1 MLRTLTIMLTWWWC
15 VGASVF
21 SSFFHVVS
29 VFFFTCSIF
38 LVFFYRWS
46 NCIFVHVIFPSRSPF
61 DGKYWPL
68 GIAIIVNILVDLWV
82 HWFVCVGGLIR
93 ADS

>member
-1 MLRTLTIMLTWWWC
+1 MCASDFFFFML
-15 VGASVF
+15 SVLF
-21 SSFFHVVS
+21 LLA
-29 VFFFTCSIF
+29 VFFSGI
-38 LVFFYRWS
+38 FYRWS

>member
-1 MLRTLTIMLTWWWC
+1 MLTWWGAC
-15 VGASVF
+15 VHQI
-21 SSFFHVVS
+21 SFFHVVS
-29 VFFFTCSIF
+29 AFFTCSIF
-38 LVFFYRWS
+38 SGIFYRWS